1 MSHRLGRTSETHAPR
16 PEHVLCLL
24 LVGLACLGCRADQ
37 QDPSTTDGPQTDT
50 LSYYE
55 DGAPKQIAVRQG
67 DSVLERRYYRTTGR
81 VEKIKTD
88 DSVRTYFDL
97 HDPDSADVLQDYL
110 QGHWRNLAADTSQAR
125 ASAFY
130 IFDDEQLTFES
141 PDRTMLESLGVEYE
155 NDRTLVTDD
164 GMSVEATIISFDTV
178 HVTGY
183 TLVRTS
189 PPDSL

>member
-1 MSHRLGRTSETHAPR
+1 MSHRLARTSETRVPR
-16 PEHVLCLL
+16 PEHVFCLL
-24 LVGLACLGCRADQ
+24 LVGLVCLGCRAENQ
-37 QDPSTTDGPQTDT
+37 EQSTTEGAQTDT

-55 DGAPKQIAVRQG
+55 NGTPKQIAVRQE
-67 DSVLERRYYRTTGR
+67 DSVLERRHYRTTGKI
-81 VEKIKTD
+81 EKIETD

-97 HDPDSADVLQDYL
+97 HDPDSADVLRDYL
-110 QGHWRNLAADTSQAR
+110 QGHWRNLAADTSWAQ

-130 IFDDEQLTFES
+130 IFDDQQLTFES
-141 PDRTMLESLGVEYE
+141 PDRTTLESLGVTYQ

-164 GMSVEATIISFDTV
+164 GMSVEPTIISFDTV

-189 PPDSL
+189 PSDSL